1 MSYKSYDCSCG
12 KSNLGSATAELTMT
26 SPLLT
31 GLGWSSANATD
42 DESLI
47 VLLDLSHLRWL
58 LIYAGLD
65 ALDIVTR

>member
-1 MSYKSYDCSCG
+1 M
-12 KSNLGSATAELTMT
+12 M

-31 GLGWSSANATD
+31 GLGWSSANATE

-47 VLLDLSHLRWL
+47 VLLDIGHLGWL
-58 LIYAGLD
+58 LSIAGLD